1 MKARDTERYGS
12 LYKAPTKSDE
22 TKEDL
27 LIDRYT
33 SAMAKLTLYWYR
45 DMGYSFAQI
54 KSFLSENTAE
64 HIQLI
69 KKHAGQALN

>member
-1 MKARDTERYGS
+1 LKARDTERYGS

-27 LIDRYT
+27 LIDRYI

-69 KKHAGQALN
+69 KKYAGQALN